1 MKTTKTRREVIQ
13 AVEDNLDYLVR
24 FAFFR
29 VGNRQDAED
38 IVHSAIERLLT
49 RDTIMTKTGT
59 ARMYLFRTVNNACL
73 DFLRKQRPTQPAD
86 GLDFADTSDEDADLR
101 EEARRI
107 NPLLDR
113 LPGRESE
120 VIRMRVV
127 DELQFVEIAD
137 ILSIP
142 ATTAKSRFKSGM
154 DRLRTLY
161 NRQP

>member
-1 MKTTKTRREVIQ
+1 MPVLIFCG
-13 AVEDNLDYLVR
+13 DNALP
-24 FAFFR
+24 
-29 VGNRQDAED
+29 
-38 IVHSAIERLLT
+38 S
-49 RDTIMTKTGT
+49 
-59 ARMYLFRTVNNACL
+59 
-73 DFLRKQRPTQPAD
+73 RPTD
-86 GLDFADTSDEDADLR
+86 STSPTPLTKMPICAEP
-101 EEARRI
+101 RRI
-107 NPLLDR
+107 NTLLDR

>member
-1 MKTTKTRREVIQ
+1 
-13 AVEDNLDYLVR
+13 
-24 FAFFR
+24 
-29 VGNRQDAED
+29 
-38 IVHSAIERLLT
+38 
-49 RDTIMTKTGT
+49 MTKTGT

-73 DFLRKQRPTQPAD
+73 DFLRRQRPTQSAD

-107 NPLLDR
+107 NTLLDR